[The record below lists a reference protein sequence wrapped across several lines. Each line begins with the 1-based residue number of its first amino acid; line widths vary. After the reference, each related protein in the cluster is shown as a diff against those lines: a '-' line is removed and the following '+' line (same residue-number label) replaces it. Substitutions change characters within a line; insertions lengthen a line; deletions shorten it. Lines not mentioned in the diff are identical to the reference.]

1 MNSKTAATKKHFF
14 NDCIMCVSMSRK
26 TTKSSDD
33 DKVLLSKT
41 TQSKPLMTTNARKS
55 KIACQTNFFFD
66 ANWNFHF
73 TVAIAMLPPPV
84 SFNNL

>member
-1 MNSKTAATKKHFF
+1 
-14 NDCIMCVSMSRK
+14 MCVSMSRK
-26 TTKSSDD
+26 TTKNSDD
-33 DKVLLSKT
+33 DTVLLQKT

-55 KIACQTNFFFD
+55 KIACQTKKNVD

-84 SFNNL
+84 SFKNL